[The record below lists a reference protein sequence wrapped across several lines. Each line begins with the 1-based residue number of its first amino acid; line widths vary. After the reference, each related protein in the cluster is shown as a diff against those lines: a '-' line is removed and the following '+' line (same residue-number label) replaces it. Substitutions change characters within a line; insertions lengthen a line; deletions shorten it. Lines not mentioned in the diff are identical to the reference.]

1 MHRFQDYLRA
11 GLIASLLALSA
22 TSGVVL
28 AEETAQAKPPAASQ
42 DTSGYIREF
51 LSDPKRTGSLAG
63 SILGG
68 ALMANPAGP
77 IIGSVIGFFI
87 GKNSMYDEDKARAQQ
102 ANALYARRDIVPH
115 DTVPTPV
122 PSDVHSIDVVAA
134 APAPA
139 QVHVQGA
146 PEISGFLREQLVEK
160 CGAEGI
166 NDPRL
171 RSLCFYLQGS

>member
-1 MHRFQDYLRA
+1 M
-11 GLIASLLALSA
+11 
-22 TSGVVL
+22 
-28 AEETAQAKPPAASQ
+28 
-42 DTSGYIREF
+42 
-51 LSDPKRTGSLAG
+51 
-63 SILGG
+63 
-68 ALMANPAGP
+68 
-77 IIGSVIGFFI
+77 
-87 GKNSMYDEDKARAQQ
+87 
-102 ANALYARRDIVPH
+102 PH